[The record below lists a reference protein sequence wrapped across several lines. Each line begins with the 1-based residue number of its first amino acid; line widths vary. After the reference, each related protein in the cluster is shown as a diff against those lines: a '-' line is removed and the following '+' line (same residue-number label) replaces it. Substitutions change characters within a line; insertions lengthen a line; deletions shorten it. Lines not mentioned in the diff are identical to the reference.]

1 MKVFNYTK
9 RILPLLLLI
18 FIFAACEEDLGGI
31 LTQDEAPSTG
41 IIAEGGYVI
50 GSATVETE
58 TAFKVKFSAN
68 SGTSNLKSVSIRED
82 GSLVDFSRIKING
95 SAVVANPILLFTPDT
110 EGFIW
115 DVELISHTDEATK
128 DYTFGVSDDLNL
140 TSDVVVAITTMA
152 QMPVPPSMEFLGNT
166 SIMATPGSLI
176 SIPLNVMAGN
186 KPISH
191 IAVSEG
197 SEFIEDLTRLY
208 LGDTNTNFTDNPH
221 PLELADQDG
230 FEKNIYIKA
239 SNDPGTKSY
248 RIFIVDGNS
257 DGAFVDFNVT
267 TGTPVSLIEGIL
279 FNAAGVTGTGGL
291 DLDDG
296 IGLGSRDLA
305 AEIKDEG
312 IDLDQ
317 PIANNWKQQ
326 ISGVNGAEIR
336 YALAGQNGIPEGFTF
351 TGVSLTEEIQSA
363 FESGMQFDLSNGDDE
378 STSYQLS
385 EGDVLSVKS
394 GNKYYLVQIRE
405 INVVTNGNA
414 DHYVIDI
421 KQ

>member
-9 RILPLLLLI
+9 RILPLLLMI

-68 SGTSNLKSVSIRED
+68 SGTSNLKSVSIKED
-82 GSLVDFSRIKING
+82 GVLIDFSRIKING
-95 SAVVANPILLFTPDT
+95 NTVVANPILLFTPDT

-115 DVELISHTDEATK
+115 DVELISHEDEATK

-140 TSDVVVAITTMA
+140 TSDVIVAITTMA
-152 QMPVPPSMEFLGNT
+152 QMPMAPSMEFLSST

-221 PLELADQDG
+221 PLELEDQDG

-257 DGAFVDFNVT
+257 DGAFVDFDVT

-291 DLDDG
+291 DLDNG
-296 IGLGSRDLA
+296 IGLGSRDIEV
-305 AEIKDEG
+305 EIKDEG

-363 FESGMQFDLSNGDDE
+363 FDNGMQFDLSNGDDE

-394 GNKYYLVQIRE
+394 GAKYYLVQIRE